1 MYVWIIAGLLAF
13 GRLSGPPPVEN
24 MVPEEAVVEMSIM
37 VSGPVEPTTSITQL
51 LLEFAKENGIPVEK
65 RLPIGVAEIFDAT
78 GKSMSDTASTN
89 SKIITQASG
98 LMMMSALQKLE
109 YFIVLNRQKVGYEI
123 FMREQDLKGKKRLSN
138 PGWPELNKTIGAPLI
153 ISGAITSFQ
162 FDVKTRGG
170 KGKIAGK
177 GLESRY
183 AVASVQADIVL
194 LDTST
199 SESYTFSYLDT
210 IEGKISGL
218 DVFSFIDGNSILDI
232 QLGGSK
238 EDVYDLIIRRICER
252 AALDIA
258 QSEMVKRYMEGGE

>member
-1 MYVWIIAGLLAF
+1 MFTWILVGLLAA
-13 GRLSGPPPVEN
+13 GWLSGPPPIEN
-24 MVPEEAVVEMSIM
+24 MIPEEAVVEMSIM
-37 VSGPVEPTTSITQL
+37 VRGPVEPITSITQL
-51 LLEFAKENGIPVEK
+51 LFEFAEKNGVPVEE

-78 GKSMSDTASTN
+78 GKSMSDTSVTN

-98 LMMMSALQKLE
+98 LMMMSALQKLD
-109 YFIVLNRQKVGYEI
+109 YFIVLNRQKVGYEV
-123 FMREQDLKGKKRLSN
+123 FMREQDLRGKKRLSN

-153 ISGAITSFQ
+153 VSGAITSFQ

-170 KGKIAGK
+170 KVKIAGK
-177 GLESRY
+177 GLENRY

-210 IEGKISGL
+210 IEGKVNGL
-218 DVFSFIDGNSILDI
+218 DIFSFIDGNSILDV

-238 EDVYDLIIRRICER
+238 ENVYDLIIRRICER

-258 QSEMVKRYMEGGE
+258 LSEMVKKYMGGGK